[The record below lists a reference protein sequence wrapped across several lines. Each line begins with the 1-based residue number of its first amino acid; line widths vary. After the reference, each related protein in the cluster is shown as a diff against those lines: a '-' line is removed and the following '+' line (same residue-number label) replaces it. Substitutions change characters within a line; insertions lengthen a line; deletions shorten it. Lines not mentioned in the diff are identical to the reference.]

1 MIELLLWL
9 IAIAIAITIHEF
21 AHALAA
27 DRLGDPTA
35 RLSDRLSLNPLKHY
49 DTVGTTLLIF
59 SAVLSSFGGGGF
71 IFGWA
76 KPVPYDPYNL
86 ENPKRGALLIA
97 LAGPAINIIFAIL
110 LYFLATLVLSIS
122 PETIRFALYN
132 SNHFIEAFTTGQIS
146 AVSYIGIRSL
156 VVLISINISLAI
168 FNLLPIQP
176 LDGSKI
182 LYGLLPQDWADE
194 YEDFMRMYGTSIL
207 MISILP
213 LFNGRSLVSTIVSP
227 AIIFVL
233 KLLLG

>member
-97 LAGPAINIIFAIL
+97 LAGPASNFIL
-110 LYFLATLVLSIS
+110 ASILSLLLKFGLNEI
-122 PETIRFALYN
+122 PLLTDLF
-132 SNHFIEAFTTGQIS
+132 
-146 AVSYIGIRSL
+146 VSLLMVNVSL
-156 VVLISINISLAI
+156 GI

-194 YEDFMRMYGTSIL
+194 YEDFMRMYGTGIL

>member
-1 MIELLLWL
+1 MIELILWL
-9 IAIAIAITIHEF
+9 VAIAIAITIHEF
-21 AHALAA
+21 AHAFAA

-49 DTVGTTLLIF
+49 DTVGTTLLIL
-59 SAVLSSFGGGGF
+59 SAIFSSFGGGGF

-97 LAGPAINIIFAIL
+97 LAGPMSNFVLALGLSL
-110 LYFLATLVLSIS
+110 LLRAGLNEIPL
-122 PETIRFALYN
+122 
-132 SNHFIEAFTTGQIS
+132 FTDLI
-146 AVSYIGIRSL
+146 VSLLMVNVSL
-156 VVLISINISLAI
+156 GI

-194 YEDFMRMYGTSIL
+194 YEDFMRMYGTGIL

-227 AIIFVL
+227 AIIMVL

>member
-1 MIELLLWL
+1 MIELVLWL

-49 DTVGTTLLIF
+49 DNVGTTLLIL
-59 SAVLSSFGGGGF
+59 SAVFSSFGGGGF

-97 LAGPAINIIFAIL
+97 LAGPLSNFILAIGLSL
-110 LYFLATLVLSIS
+110 LLKLGLNEIPLLTDLM
-122 PETIRFALYN
+122 
-132 SNHFIEAFTTGQIS
+132 
-146 AVSYIGIRSL
+146 VSLLMVNVSL
-156 VVLISINISLAI
+156 GI

-194 YEDFMRMYGTSIL
+194 YEEFMRMYGTGIL

>member
-1 MIELLLWL
+1 MIELVLWL

-49 DTVGTTLLIF
+49 DNVGTTLLIL
-59 SAVLSSFGGGGF
+59 SAVFSSFGGGGF

-86 ENPKRGALLIA
+86 ENPKRGALIIA
-97 LAGPAINIIFAIL
+97 LAGPLSNFILAIGLSL
-110 LYFLATLVLSIS
+110 LLKLGLNEIPLLTDLM
-122 PETIRFALYN
+122 
-132 SNHFIEAFTTGQIS
+132 
-146 AVSYIGIRSL
+146 VSLLMVNVSL
-156 VVLISINISLAI
+156 GI

-194 YEDFMRMYGTSIL
+194 YEDFMRMYGTGIL

>member
-1 MIELLLWL
+1 MIELILWL

-97 LAGPAINIIFAIL
+97 LAGPLSNFILAIGLSL
-110 LYFLATLVLSIS
+110 LLKFGLNEIPLLTDL
-122 PETIRFALYN
+122 F
-132 SNHFIEAFTTGQIS
+132 
-146 AVSYIGIRSL
+146 VSLLMVNVSL
-156 VVLISINISLAI
+156 GI

-194 YEDFMRMYGTSIL
+194 YEDFMRMYGTGIL